1 VASTLDT
8 LVNTLADELGE
19 STILTTSATSVAV
32 SDAIFGAL
40 IRNGVSDQ
48 EGSTEHAGCWLYALD
63 APLAG
68 QQRETRTNAWTSSTG
83 KLQFARDWSA
93 LPLIAKRFRYY
104 TKLPRLND
112 TGQHSL
118 VDAVNAALR
127 DLWVQDTIS
136 VTGTDSGRIAAS
148 TWEAWITDQ
157 RIGTVYRPREAGER
171 RYVAPVSAHL
181 ERSGSALE
189 LVLDRPR
196 YSGEAFEIQVWR
208 PASTY
213 LRLDATAYAVLN
225 TTTVG
230 SIVGLT
236 AGKYA
241 TAPTVTISGGGGTG
255 ATATAAI
262 DSNGR
267 VSGYTVTNAG
277 TGYTSQPTVALS
289 AAPWTENTEDAGL
302 AADTDQS
309 LIEAKLVR
317 PVALWYAYGYLAQPS
332 PGTTNEYWLGLRDGI
347 KGRKL
352 MAVRASKPQVIRPT
366 RPNMVGIG
374 GPSSGLEVI

>member
-1 VASTLDT
+1 VASTLDS
-8 LVNTLADELGE
+8 LVNMLADELGE
-19 STILTTSATSVAV
+19 STILTTTATSALVSEAV
-32 SDAIFGAL
+32 FGAL

-48 EGSTEHAGCWLYALD
+48 EGSTEHDGRWLYALD

-68 QQRETRTNAWTSSTG
+68 QQRETRYQSWTSSTG
-83 KLQFARDWSA
+83 KLKVARDWTA
-93 LPLIAKRFRYY
+93 LPLISKRFRYY
-104 TKLPRLND
+104 AKLPRINEV
-112 TGQHSL
+112 GQHSL

-127 DLWVQDTIS
+127 DLWTEDHIT
-136 VTGTDSGRIAAS
+136 VTGTDSGRIAAT

-157 RIGTVYRPREAGER
+157 RIGRVYRPRTAGER
-171 RYVAPVSAHL
+171 RIEARVSAHL
-181 ERSGSALE
+181 ERTGSTLE
-189 LVLDRPR
+189 LVLDRAM
-196 YSGEAFEIQVWR
+196 YSGEEFEIQVWR

-213 LRLDATAYAVLN
+213 LRLDATAYAVLSGA
-225 TTTVG
+225 TVG

-241 TAPTVTISGGGGTG
+241 SAPTVTISGGGGTG
-255 ATATAAI
+255 ATATATI

-267 VSGYTVTNAG
+267 VSGYTVTAAG
-277 TGYTSQPTVALS
+277 TGYTSQPTVAVS
-289 AAPWTENTEDAGL
+289 AAPWTENTEDAGM

-332 PGTTNEYWLGLRDGI
+332 PGTTNEYWVAMRDGI
-347 KGRKL
+347 KARKL

-366 RPNMVGIG
+366 RPTTVGIG
-374 GPSSGLEVI
+374 GYNSGLEVI